1 MTVRAVLRRAL
12 IGIYLGHLNNVL
24 LGALTMHVLQMTM
37 IEVIDVI
44 TMPNGYMATAWA
56 MDM

>member
-1 MTVRAVLRRAL
+1 MTVRAVLRRAP
-12 IGIYLGHLNNVL
+12 IGIYLGHLNNVF

-37 IEVIDVI
+37 IEIVNMVSV
-44 TMPNGYMATAWA
+44 PNGYMATAWT